1 MLLETMKLSEGQNV
15 ELKIL
20 LLGLGFNDCRK
31 LQ

>member
-20 LLGLGFNDCRK
+20 LLSLGFNDCRK